1 MSPRPNRVAV
11 IGDVHACDR
20 RLHLLLTHLDEQ
32 ELDLVACV
40 GDIVDGPGDPDAA
53 AALLRSR
60 DVTVVRGNHD
70 RWILEGVLRDLPDAH
85 ALDELAPETVRYL
98 RELPASVDI
107 TLASGTSLLLC
118 HGLLD
123 NDMNK
128 ITADDYGYALE
139 VNDELQSLMRDR
151 RPRVVAKGHRHRPAI
166 WAVGGLTLVDAGSLL
181 DECETCAVI
190 VDDSVGTITP
200 LGIGTGGV
208 YAGAPRCRFETG

>member
-1 MSPRPNRVAV
+1 MSERPRRIAV

-20 RLHLLLTHLDEQ
+20 RLALLLTYLDEQ

-40 GDIVDGPGDPDAA
+40 GDVVDGPGDPNTA
-53 AALLRSR
+53 AALLQAH

-85 ALDELAPETVRYL
+85 AFDALSVETVAYLSALPPSRELA
-98 RELPASVDI
+98 
-107 TLASGTSLLLC
+107 LADGTSLLLC

-139 VNDELQSLMRDR
+139 ANDEYQSLLRDGR
-151 RPRVVAKGHRHRPAI
+151 RRVVVKGHRHRPAI
-166 WAVGGLTLVDAGSLL
+166 WNAGPLTLVDAGSLL
-181 DECETCAVI
+181 EECETCGVI
-190 VDDSVGTITP
+190 VDGRAGTITP
-200 LGIGTGGV
+200 FRIGPDGV
-208 YAGAPRCRFETG
+208 YPGAPECRFKTG